1 MFVKQWMKSEVLT
14 VGPEDTIG
22 TAEQLLKQHKIRR
35 LPVVHE
41 GVLVGVVSPND
52 LEKVM
57 PSILDAE
64 GASEEA
70 FLSANTEIRTV
81 MTASPIT
88 VCSDDTL
95 AAAARKM
102 RHHKIDGLPVVDN
115 GRLMGIISI
124 TDILDAFLV
133 IMTGERTGTRLDLKI
148 AQEPDAFYKMIKAF
162 QKTGKEITAIAQHY
176 GYSADHHLVTVHI
189 KEQDND
195 DLLDL
200 LWQNGVTVKRSGAPD

>member
-14 VGPEDTIG
+14 IGPGDTIAA
-22 TAEQLLKQHKIRR
+22 AEALLKQHKIRR
-35 LPVVHE
+35 LPVVEE
-41 GVLVGVVSPND
+41 GALVGVISPHD

-64 GASEEA
+64 GVSEEEFIA
-70 FLSANTEIRTV
+70 ATTEIRAV
-81 MTASPIT
+81 MTTSPVT

-102 RHHKIDGLPVVDN
+102 RHHKIDGLPVVDS
-115 GRLMGIISI
+115 GRLQGIISI

-133 IMTGERTGTRLDLKI
+133 VMTGDQAGTRLDLTI
-148 AQEPDAFYKMIKAF
+148 AQEPEAFYKMIKAF
-162 QKTGKEITAIAQHY
+162 QKTGKEIVAIAQHH

-189 KEQDND
+189 KEEEND

-200 LWQNGVTVKRSGAPD
+200 LWQNGVTVKRCGAPD

>member
-22 TAEQLLKQHKIRR
+22 AAAQLLKQHKIRR
-35 LPVVHE
+35 LPVVAD

-70 FLSANTEIRTV
+70 FLAANTEIRTV

-95 AAAARKM
+95 SAAARKM
-102 RHHKIDGLPVVDN
+102 RHHKIDGLPVVDC

-133 IMTGERTGTRLDLKI
+133 VMTGDQTGTRLDLKI
-148 AQEPDAFYKMIKAF
+148 AQEPEAFYKMIKAF
-162 QKTGKEITAIAQHY
+162 QKTGKEIVAIAQHY

-200 LWQNGVTVKRSGAPD
+200 LWQNGVTIKRSGAPD

>member
-14 VGPEDTIG
+14 VGPQDTIG
-22 TAEQLLKQHKIRR
+22 AAEQLLKQHKIRR
-35 LPVVHE
+35 LPVVSD

-64 GASEEA
+64 GVSEEEFIA
-70 FLSANTEIRTV
+70 ANTEIRTV

-88 VCSDDTL
+88 VCPDDTL

-102 RHHKIDGLPVVDN
+102 RHHKIDGLPVVDC

-124 TDILDAFLV
+124 TDILDAFLIV
-133 IMTGERTGTRLDLKI
+133 MTGDQIGTRLDLKI
-148 AQEPDAFYKMIKAF
+148 AQEPEAFYKMIKAF
-162 QKTGKEITAIAQHY
+162 QKTGKEIIAIAQHY

-195 DLLDL
+195 ELLDL